1 MKLKPTLLV
10 VLCCGALAL
19 SCKDSAKEQ
28 EAIDRQIEEIES
40 VEKSIDSTASDVHT
54 KAEEVTEL
62 IKELDSI

>member
-1 MKLKPTLLV
+1 MKLKTTLLV
-10 VLCCGALAL
+10 IMFCGALAL

-40 VEKSIDSTASDVHT
+40 VEQAIDSTAEEVHK
-54 KAEEVTEL
+54 KAEEVNDL